1 MKTLGLVAAL
11 ALGAWAECPYRTGI
25 HLENRDTV
33 AHEVLWSC
41 SFPSTRVCEAERP
54 LPGVKR
60 GIVRVS
66 DRSDS
71 GGAGFTFLPPVAPSE
86 WEYLPPP
93 LHARIDPGK
102 EVCCLCV
109 VPVQVVV
116 RGGDSVKTRQGDKIR
131 IQRGGVIRV
140 TPRGKSRASR

>member
-1 MKTLGLVAAL
+1 MNPAALIAAWAVAAS
-11 ALGAWAECPYRTGI
+11 AACPYRTGI

-33 AHEVLWSC
+33 AHEILWNC

-66 DRSDS
+66 GRSDS
-71 GGAGFTFLPPVAPSE
+71 GGPGFTFLPPVAPSGRDL
-86 WEYLPPP
+86 LPPP
-93 LHARIDPGK
+93 QHARIDPGK

-109 VPVQVVV
+109 APVQVAL
-116 RGGDSVKTRQGDKIR
+116 RGGDSVGTKQGDKIR
-131 IQRGGVIRV
+131 IERGGVIRV
-140 TPRGKSRASR
+140 TPRAKARAGR

>member
-1 MKTLGLVAAL
+1 VKRLVLFAVLAA
-11 ALGAWAECPYRTGI
+11 GAGAECPYRTGI

-33 AHEVLWSC
+33 AHEILWNC
-41 SFPSTRVCEAERP
+41 SFPSTRICEAERP

-66 DRSDS
+66 ERSDS
-71 GGAGFTFLPPVAPSE
+71 GGRGFTLLPPLAPSA
-86 WEYLPPP
+86 WEHLPPP

-109 VPVQVVV
+109 APVQVAL
-116 RGGDSVKTRQGDKIR
+116 RAGDSVKTRQGDRIR

>member
-1 MKTLGLVAAL
+1 MKLRILVAAL
-11 ALGAWAECPYRTGI
+11 ALGARAECPYSTGI
-25 HLENRDTV
+25 HLENRDSV
-33 AHEVLWSC
+33 AHEVLWHC

-66 DRSDS
+66 GRSDS
-71 GGAGFTFLPPVAPSE
+71 GGPGFAFLPPLAPSP
-86 WEYLPPP
+86 WEYIPAP

-109 VPVQVVV
+109 APVQVVV

-140 TPRGKSRASR
+140 TPRGKSRAKR